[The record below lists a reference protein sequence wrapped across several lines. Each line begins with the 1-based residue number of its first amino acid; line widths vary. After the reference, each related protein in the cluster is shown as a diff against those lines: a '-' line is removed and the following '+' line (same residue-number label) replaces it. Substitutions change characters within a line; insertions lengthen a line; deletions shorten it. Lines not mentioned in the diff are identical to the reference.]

1 MSDSLILEGRNVHIG
16 MQGSIVICKEGY
28 SVLNMRLGNPGLYRE
43 EFIDGVG
50 VGCVLFGT
58 KVCFQTES

>member
-1 MSDSLILEGRNVHIG
+1 MHIG